1 MPVHHIVTTHR
12 AWKSGRNRAYEN
24 VPLSYPRKVDFQAGQ
39 LSFLLPQWAKSLGSH
54 LPTKYKSPTIKTFA
68 EFESC
73 LSEEQVGI
81 QVFSSPEW
89 SSSYSLLPI
98 YTPGWQEALSEYKNK
113 DPGSNTLTMRPP
125 HLHISLLC
133 SHYWVILQCFS
144 PTDGGE
150 ALRDDLNNSCKGDYL
165 HSCLTH

>member
-12 AWKSGRNRAYEN
+12 AWKSGGNRAYEN

-81 QVFSSPEW
+81 HVFLKPRVV
-89 SSSYSLLPI
+89 LVLFTFTHL
-98 YTPGWQEALSEYKNK
+98 YTWVVGGTERVYK
-113 DPGSNTLTMRPP
+113 PGS
-125 HLHISLLC
+125 I
-133 SHYWVILQCFS
+133 QG
-144 PTDGGE
+144 PT
-150 ALRDDLNNSCKGDYL
+150 
-165 HSCLTH
+165 H